1 MEYAGDT
8 RTGLI
13 RAVNQDS
20 ILALSKGEVSLFVV
34 ADGMGGHVEGEKASR
49 AITEN
54 LRIWWRNIEENRY
67 EQDFFKLVTS
77 VRNYIEQANTYIYE
91 KYNNN
96 AVCGS
101 TVSAL
106 LLYKKN
112 YAIFQVGDSRIYKL
126 EKRRFSQ
133 LTVDEVWEND
143 IMTKKKFS
151 PQEILR
157 SAKRGKLINAVGTT
171 PELGITIKTD
181 YLHEE
186 TIFLVCSDGLYKMI
200 PPRGLVKVMKKIS
213 KGASVREGIDAL
225 MNGVYDAG
233 AVDNVSMIIVK
244 TKEVE
249 G

>member
-13 RAVNQDS
+13 RTVNQDS
-20 ILALSKGEVSLFVV
+20 ILALSKGEISLFVV
-34 ADGMGGHVEGEKASR
+34 ADGMGGHTEGEKASR
-49 AITEN
+49 AITES
-54 LRIWWRNIEENRY
+54 LRMWWRSIEEESY
-67 EQDFFKLVTS
+67 EPDFFKLVAS

-106 LLYKKN
+106 LLYQKN

-126 EKRRFSQ
+126 QKRRLSQ

-143 IMTKKKFS
+143 VMTKKKFS
-151 PQEILR
+151 PEEIIR
-157 SAKRGKLINAVGTT
+157 NGKRGKLVNAVGTT
-171 PELGITIKTD
+171 PEIGITIKTD
-181 YLHEE
+181 YLDGESV
-186 TIFLVCSDGLYKMI
+186 FLVCSDGLYKMVS
-200 PPRGLVKVMKKIS
+200 PRKLTKVMKRIS
-213 KGASVREGIDAL
+213 KGTSVREGMETL
-225 MNGVYDAG
+225 MKDVYDAG
-233 AVDNVSMIIVK
+233 AVDNVSMIIIS

-249 G
+249 Y